1 MDQVKK
7 LRGSYNLSRK
17 DLADILGTSLKHIV
31 SIEKGSADL
40 THKQVGILCD
50 RFDLDENFFKSKD
63 QLEDPQNIDEWNSV
77 IGRNV
82 KYFRELNGMTQQILA
97 EELGYAGPASIS
109 GVERGIKPMGKKA
122 LLKLADLF
130 QIHISELFNPN
141 DPSMTDTKNK
151 LVGRFT
157 YVVNSKRKPE
167 SWEAFVAAVNRA
179 YSELTAERPD

>member
-17 DLADILGTSLKHIV
+17 DMADILGTSLKQIV
-31 SIEKGSADL
+31 AIEKGSAEL
-40 THKQVGILCD
+40 THKQINTLCY
-50 RFDLDENFFKSKD
+50 RFDLDANFFQSKE
-63 QLEDPQNIDEWNSV
+63 QVEDPQNIDEWNSV

-141 DPSMTDTKNK
+141 DPSRTDSKNK

-157 YVVNSKRKPE
+157 YIVNSERKPE
-167 SWEAFVAAVNRA
+167 SWETFVATVNQA
-179 YSELTAERPD
+179 YSELTAARPD